1 MTWVLGYDIFLCC
14 FINYCTQDI
23 QNQMIYIMHLPVSV
37 FVVSTQ
43 PVDSSSKQVAGNLLY
58 LDVDDKHLTNKQN
71 IAASESLN
79 ICGLCFGNFYLRGA
93 VHQSVR
99 EKLGF

>member
-1 MTWVLGYDIFLCC
+1 
-14 FINYCTQDI
+14 
-23 QNQMIYIMHLPVSV
+23 MHLLCSV
-37 FVVSTQ
+37 TIFVVGAQ